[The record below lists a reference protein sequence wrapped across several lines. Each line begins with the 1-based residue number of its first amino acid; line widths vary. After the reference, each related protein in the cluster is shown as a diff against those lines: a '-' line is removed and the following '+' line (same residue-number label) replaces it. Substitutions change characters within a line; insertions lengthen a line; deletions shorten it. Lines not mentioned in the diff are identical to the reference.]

1 MEKKPP
7 AVDSTERDLEPVPS
21 PADSLVPVDTDPAI
35 HLPQDTR
42 DALPP
47 VATLDTDPGVL
58 PRRQATSTTQLLDD
72 EVVAG
77 PTLDLLPKV
86 TRPPPEPPAA
96 PQVPPKKGAPP
107 PERLEARSSVVSRK
121 PPRRQLVGEEDQFES
136 AVSAA
141 SLDGAPA
148 APEGQGRRARVTP
161 LDVALAVGAALIL
174 ALVAWLLW

>member
-7 AVDSTERDLEPVPS
+7 AVDSTERDLEPVSS
-21 PADSLVPVDTDPAI
+21 PADSLVPLDTDPAI
-35 HLPQDTR
+35 HVPQDTR

-58 PRRQATSTTQLLDD
+58 PRGKATSTTQLLDD

-77 PTLDLLPKV
+77 PTLDLLPPVK
-86 TRPPPEPPAA
+86 RSAPEAHVA
-96 PQVPPKKGAPP
+96 VPPKPAAPP
-107 PERLEARSSVVSRK
+107 PERLEASSSVVSRK
-121 PPRRQLVGEEDQFES
+121 PPRRQLVGKEDQFES

-141 SLDGAPA
+141 SLDDAPEV
-148 APEGQGRRARVTP
+148 PEGQGRRARVTP
-161 LDVALAVGAALIL
+161 LDVALAAGAALVI

>member
-47 VATLDTDPGVL
+47 VATLDTDAGAVPL
-58 PRRQATSTTQLLDD
+58 RKATSTTQLLDD

-86 TRPPPEPPAA
+86 TRPRPEAPAPPP
-96 PQVPPKKGAPP
+96 PPKKAAPP
-107 PERLEARSSVVSRK
+107 PERLEASSSVVSRK
-121 PPRRQLVGEEDQFES
+121 APRRQLVGEEDQFES
-136 AVSAA
+136 APSAA

-148 APEGQGRRARVTP
+148 VPEGPGRRARVTP
-161 LDVALAVGAALIL
+161 LDVALAVGAALVL
-174 ALVAWLLW
+174 ALAAWLLW